1 MRRKRKVLSENG
13 AALTIQKASMIMLN
27 FKQQ

>member
-1 MRRKRKVLSENG
+1 MRWKRKVLSEIG
-13 AALTIQKASMIMLN
+13 TAWTIQKASMIMLD